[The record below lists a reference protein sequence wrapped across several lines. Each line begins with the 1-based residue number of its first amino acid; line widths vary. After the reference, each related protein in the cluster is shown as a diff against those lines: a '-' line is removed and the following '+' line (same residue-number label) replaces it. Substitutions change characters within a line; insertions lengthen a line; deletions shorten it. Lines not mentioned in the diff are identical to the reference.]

1 MVNNKK
7 VILLKVLFAVFVFVP
22 LVLFYKEN
30 TGLLFGLYTM
40 GRLAAVYAVS
50 FLCLQFILSSRLGI
64 IEKGV
69 GHPMLLKWHKQTGK
83 LATIFVILHPLSLTF
98 FSLKLGLGIGDTIRS
113 YTAYHYIGS
122 AALFLIFVVVVTSV
136 YSTKIN
142 LNYENW
148 KFTHKL
154 VYIILIL
161 TFIHSF
167 FLGSDVAARNSI
179 YYWWVFVY
187 GLAIAGVVHR
197 HIYLPYLFR
206 KSIFEVV
213 NNKMLTQNTRSITLK
228 SLGRKLIFKP
238 GQFVFVTF
246 YSKLLNSEEHP
257 FTISSSAADTL
268 VELTIKASGDFT
280 AQLSK
285 LRRGDC
291 ARLTG
296 PYGVFTPG
304 EERSLF
310 FIAGGVGITPVMSI
324 LRSFAET
331 RNNRKI
337 KLVYA
342 NKTRK
347 DILFFDELSK
357 ISKRIGVEIKYVLSQ
372 EKLSGFSEGRIDA
385 PMLHTELSGWSDSRF
400 YVVGPRSMVQDIAL
414 MLGKLGVPDRNII
427 IELFSLK

>member
-22 LVLFYKEN
+22 LVLFFKEN
-30 TGLLFGLYTM
+30 AGLSFSLYTM

-50 FLCLQFILSSRLGI
+50 FLCLQFILSSRLGL

-69 GHPMLLKWHKQTGK
+69 GHPRLLKWHKKIGK
-83 LATIFVILHPLSLTF
+83 LATIFVILHPLGLTF
-98 FSLKLGLGIGDTIRS
+98 FSLKLGLDFGGIIRS
-113 YTAYHYIGS
+113 YTAYHYLGS
-122 AALFLIFVVVVTSV
+122 VALLLIFVVVASSI
-136 YSTKIN
+136 YSSKIN

-148 KFTHKL
+148 KVAHKL
-154 VYIILIL
+154 VYIILVL

-167 FLGSDVAARNSI
+167 FLGSDVAARNSL
-179 YYWWVFVY
+179 YYWWVLVY
-187 GLAIAGVVHR
+187 GLSVAGVVHR
-197 HIYLPYLFR
+197 HVYLPYLFR

-228 SLGRKLIFKP
+228 SLDRKLVFKP

-246 YSKLLNSEEHP
+246 YSRLLKQEDHP

-285 LRRGDC
+285 LRRGDR

-296 PYGVFTPG
+296 PYGVFTPR

-310 FIAGGVGITPVMSI
+310 FIVGGVGITPVMSI

-357 ISKRIGVEIKYVLSQ
+357 ISKRLGAEIKHVLSQ
-372 EKLSGFSEGRIDA
+372 EKLKGFSEGRIDA
-385 PMLHTELSGWSDSRF
+385 PMLQAELKGWSDSVF
-400 YVVGPRSMVQDIAL
+400 YVVGPRAMVQDITS
-414 MLGKLGVPDRNII
+414 MLGKLGVPGRNIVT
-427 IELFSLK
+427 ELFSLK